1 MGKAYQKLS
10 HAELAELKR
19 EAVRLTAER
28 NALLSVPV
36 SDRSAAM
43 EASGTDLRPSQVK
56 RTYQKRL
63 DISLHQ
69 VTGHNSWDHGF
80 ALSDHVCALKPS
92 FVTPYI
98 GKEDAMY
105 DLSKHHLHYDASV
118 VKNDDDL
125 PAFSRTC
132 RWANCGICRED
143 AFYDLVKD
151 LVRQF
156 DIVFSSRKFGV
167 ASSPFVVKLHLVY
180 TDRASSSSEQSHH
193 LGNDPTWVVIGAV
206 TAKPVSYT
214 GIRLFVNTGLNF
226 GIKTD
231 NNIPCGDSLHRIFKE
246 LIGKHVS
253 NGGSKEDISAQVGFR
268 SLEPLSPHFF
278 YDI

>member
-1 MGKAYQKLS
+1 MFFNFILFFLESLNVFIQRSQHPQAKVGICDFKEALKDMGKAYQKLS
-10 HAELAELKR
+10 HAKLAELKR

-98 GKEDAMY
+98 GK
-105 DLSKHHLHYDASV
+105 
-118 VKNDDDL
+118 
-125 PAFSRTC
+125 
-132 RWANCGICRED
+132 
-143 AFYDLVKD
+143 
-151 LVRQF
+151 
-156 DIVFSSRKFGV
+156 
-167 ASSPFVVKLHLVY
+167 
-180 TDRASSSSEQSHH
+180 
-193 LGNDPTWVVIGAV
+193 
-206 TAKPVSYT
+206 
-214 GIRLFVNTGLNF
+214 
-226 GIKTD
+226 
-231 NNIPCGDSLHRIFKE
+231 
-246 LIGKHVS
+246 
-253 NGGSKEDISAQVGFR
+253 
-268 SLEPLSPHFF
+268 
-278 YDI
+278 